1 MCVREL
7 RIPGGPE
14 GPLLRTRPGPS
25 GTAELPESGAPDRRA
40 EEVGEERTA
49 GGKHISSQSLFL
61 TPRSSAPDF
70 SLPRDRLQRPPPPSP
85 APHQNLSFL
94 QDPYPDPGSV
104 IYPLPNRIQSRSLY
118 FTAVPPLTPS
128 QYPFPPKAASRSNQ
142 PFSLGFLYRTQAG
155 LSKSCRGAFRSPVS
169 MLVPPSLPSTLHP
182 TAAPSPPLR
191 PQQQL
196 THPQSSSR
204 SSPS

>member
-25 GTAELPESGAPDRRA
+25 GTAELPESGAPDHRV

-49 GGKHISSQSLFL
+49 GRKHISSQSLFL

-70 SLPRDRLQRPPPPSP
+70 SLPRDRLQRPPPPSH

-94 QDPYPDPGSV
+94 QDPYPDPGSI

-142 PFSLGFLYRTQAG
+142 PFPRIPPQDSSRTFQKLPRGFPIPCEYACDPLPCPPPCTPLLLPAL
-155 LSKSCRGAFRSPVS
+155 LS
-169 MLVPPSLPSTLHP
+169 VP
-182 TAAPSPPLR
+182 
-191 PQQQL
+191 
-196 THPQSSSR
+196 SSS
-204 SSPS
+204 